1 MNLDYNIVIGGK
13 AGQGLQ
19 TISDALSKLFLRGG
33 HEVFTSQ
40 DYMSRV
46 RGGHNFFMIRVSDQP
61 IGAQKPK
68 IDLLIALDQETVDLH
83 WPDLEPEAFV
93 FYDGESVHLSREDKR
108 LISIP
113 WDKVASTIGG
123 NTIFANTVAVGA
135 CCGLLNFDLS
145 LLAGLLQ
152 EAFAK
157 KDLKIIETNLKCA
170 KAGYELTK
178 ILKSKVSIQSGNTTG
193 KMYINGSEAI
203 GLGAIASGVKFYSGY
218 PMTPSTGILNYI
230 AGKADDF
237 SIVVEQAEDEIAA
250 INFAA
255 GAAYAGVR
263 AMTATSG
270 GGFCLMTEGV
280 SLIGSIEVPVVIVLG
295 QRPGPSTG
303 LPTRTEQGDL
313 EFALYAGQ
321 GEFPRFIFAPRTPE
335 DAFYLTQKAFN
346 LADKYQV
353 LALIMSDQH
362 LADSGWTLA
371 KFDPEKT
378 KIERH
383 LLDEQTLA
391 GLKEYRRY
399 DLSETGVSPRT
410 IPGASRHLV
419 IADSDEHD
427 NRGHIT
433 EDLSW
438 REEIVKKRLAKY
450 KYMREEISLPLKYG
464 DSAAKTVLVGWGSTY
479 GAMKE
484 AVDILKAKNRKV
496 AMLHFNELWPLP
508 ADYLGREL
516 SKYDNIVAVE
526 NNATAQFMRI
536 ISGQTGIL
544 PTHKILR
551 FNGQPFYPQL
561 IADIFQKEVLDY
573 GDR

>member
-33 HEVFTSQ
+33 YEVFTSQ

-46 RGGHNFFMIRVSDQP
+46 RGGHNFFMIRISDRP
-61 IGAQKPK
+61 LCAQKPK
-68 IDLLIALDQETVDLH
+68 IDLLIALDQETIDIH
-83 WPDLEPEAFV
+83 WLELEPEAFI
-93 FYDGESVHLSREDKR
+93 FYDGESIHLSREDKR
-108 LISIP
+108 LVSIS
-113 WDKVASTIGG
+113 WDKIATTIGG

-135 CCGLLNFDLS
+135 CCGLLNFDLG

-157 KDLKIIETNLKCA
+157 KDPKIIETNLQCA
-170 KAGYELTK
+170 KAGYEVTK
-178 ILKSKVSIQSGNTTG
+178 NLKSKVTIQAGTTSG

-203 GLGAIASGVKFYSGY
+203 GLGAIASGMKFYSGY
-218 PMTPSTGILNYI
+218 PMTPSTGILNYL
-230 AGKADDF
+230 AGKSDEF
-237 SIVVEQAEDEIAA
+237 GLVVEQAEDEIAA
-250 INFAA
+250 INLVA

-280 SLIGSIEVPVVIVLG
+280 SLIGCIEVPVVLVLA

-313 EFALYAGQ
+313 EFALFAGQ

-353 LALIMSDQH
+353 LSIIMSDQH

-371 KFDPEKT
+371 KFDPEKI
-378 KIERH
+378 KIERY
-383 LLDEQTLA
+383 LLAAQTLA
-391 GLKEYRRY
+391 GMQEYRRY
-399 DLSETGVSPRT
+399 DLSETGISPRT

-427 NRGHIT
+427 SRGHIT

-450 KYMREEISLPLKYG
+450 KYMREEISLPIKYG
-464 DSAAKTVLVGWGSTY
+464 DSASKTVLIGWGSTY

-484 AVDILKAKNRKV
+484 AVDMLNAKNKKV
-496 AMLHFNELWPLP
+496 VMLHFNELWPLP
-508 ADYLGREL
+508 VEYLGREL
-516 SKYDNIVAVE
+516 SQYDNIVAVE

-536 ISGQTGIL
+536 ITGQTGIL

-561 IADIFQKEVLDY
+561 IVDRLEKEVHVY

>member
-33 HEVFTSQ
+33 YEVFTSQ

-46 RGGHNFFMIRVSDQP
+46 RGGHNYFMIRISELP
-61 IGAQKPK
+61 LGAQQPK
-68 IDLLIALDQETVDLH
+68 IDLLISLDQETIDIHWSDLK
-83 WPDLEPEAFV
+83 PEAFI
-93 FYDGESVHLSREDKR
+93 FYDGESIHPAREDKR
-108 LISIP
+108 LKSIP
-113 WDKVASTIGG
+113 WDRVASAIGG
-123 NTIFANTVAVGA
+123 NTIYANTVAVGA

-145 LLAGLLQ
+145 LMAGLLQ

-157 KDLKIIETNLKCA
+157 KDPKIVETNLKCA
-170 KAGYELTK
+170 TAGYDLAK
-178 ILKSKVSIQSGNTTG
+178 NLKSKVMIKPGKTSG
-193 KMYINGSEAI
+193 KMYITGSEAI
-203 GLGAIASGVKFYSGY
+203 GLGAIASGLKFYSGY
-218 PMTPSTGILNYI
+218 PMTPSTGILNFL

-237 SIVVEQAEDEIAA
+237 GMVIEQAEDEIAA
-250 INFAA
+250 INLVA
-255 GAAYAGVR
+255 GASYAGVR

-280 SLIGSIEVPVVIVLG
+280 SLIGCIETPVVLVLG

-313 EFALYAGQ
+313 EFALSAGQ

-353 LALIMSDQH
+353 LSLIMSDQH

-371 KFDPEKT
+371 KFDPDKI
-378 KIERH
+378 KIERY
-383 LLDEQTLA
+383 LLTEQELA
-391 GLKEYRRY
+391 ELKEYRRY
-399 DLSETGVSPRT
+399 DLNETGISPRT

-427 NRGHIT
+427 RQGHIT
-433 EDLSW
+433 EDLQW
-438 REEIVKKRLAKY
+438 REEIVKKRLIKY
-450 KYMREEISLPLKYG
+450 KSMREEISRPVKYG
-464 DSAAKTVLVGWGSTY
+464 DSAAKTVLIGWGSTY

-484 AVDILKAKNRKV
+484 AVDILTAKNRKV
-496 AMLHFNELWPLP
+496 VMLHFNELWPLP
-508 ADYLGREL
+508 LEYLEREL
-516 SKYDNIVAVE
+516 SQYDNIVAVE

-536 ISGQTGIL
+536 VSGQTGIL

-561 IADIFQKEVLDY
+561 IVDLYKKEVLDY
-573 GDR
+573 GH